1 MDTNSLRQL
10 MRKRRRSLKSKEQ
23 SLAEERVTRRLT
35 LLPSFYMSKRIA
47 FYLAHDGE
55 IDPKFAM
62 GIAESVGKECYLPL
76 LHPLKQKRLYFAKY
90 KRGDPLSINRYG
102 IQEPLLRGAK
112 IVPPFAI
119 DLIIMPLVAFDSSCN
134 RIGMGGGF
142 YDRTLS
148 TEYKN
153 TRLIGLAQS
162 IQETSAI
169 NKRSWDVTLHAI
181 VTEKSV
187 VYRHK

>member
-1 MDTNSLRQL
+1 MDINSLRQL
-10 MRKRRRSLKSKEQ
+10 MRTRRRSLKPKEQ
-23 SLAEERVTRRLT
+23 SLAEESVTRRLT

-62 GIAESVGKECYLPL
+62 GIAESAGKECYLPL
-76 LHPLKQKRLYFAKY
+76 LHPLK
-90 KRGDPLSINRYG
+90 
-102 IQEPLLRGAK
+102 QEPLLRGAK

-134 RIGMGGGF
+134 RVGMGGGF

-148 TEYKN
+148 TESKN

-169 NKRSWDVTLHAI
+169 NKRSWDVTLHTI

-187 VYRHK
+187 VNRYK

>member
-1 MDTNSLRQL
+1 

-23 SLAEERVTRRLT
+23 SLAEESVARRLT
-35 LLPSFYMSKRIA
+35 SLPSFYMSKMIA
-47 FYLAHDGE
+47 FYLAYDGE

-62 GIAESVGKECYLPL
+62 GIAESAGKECYLPL

-148 TEYKN
+148 TKYKN

-169 NKRSWDVTLHAI
+169 NNRSWDVTLHAI

-187 VYRHK
+187 VNRHK